1 MATRSAPGA
10 GQHSREETMRLVLA
24 SATAFALLAQGAA
37 FAASQDKYDL
47 PQPYLGWEKTYL
59 KEFPDT
65 QKVMDRMIEITVRQ
79 IKEPEQDILHN
90 RICSALAYKMALDS
104 KLAKADQRLAVITD
118 ILHNIDKEEKDA
130 VLTNPKVYGEIATMV
145 ARLKSAGYFKG
156 SPRFWGDEAVLKNP
170 KIGGNRALVHHLTS
184 ALTAGE
190 IMTATGGFPAKDM
203 DRVQAAIV
211 GHSTGYWYF
220 RQSIDTAAGRKGAWE
235 AIYPEP
241 EGDIAQFAHDADL
254 ISQFAPES
262 VVPEGS
268 KWRVLAA
275 KRWGAKGQ
283 VEEAHVVYYVFFRLF
298 EEAKTGPGKALARE
312 QWEQIRPAL
321 IKLMQLKPEDDPVKV
336 LGVPKVFQ
344 GS

>member
-1 MATRSAPGA
+1 MRIAFAFGA
-10 GQHSREETMRLVLA
+10 ML
-24 SATAFALLAQGAA
+24 ALLAQDPVL
-37 FAASQDKYDL
+37 AASQDKYEL
-47 PQPYLGWEKTYL
+47 GQPYLGWEQAYL

-65 QKVMDRMIEITVRQ
+65 QKVMDRMIEISVRQ
-79 IKEPEQDILHN
+79 LKEPEQDILHN

-104 KLAKADQRLAVITD
+104 KLVKADRRLAVVTD

-130 VLTNPKVYGEIATMV
+130 VLTNPKVFGETAAMV
-145 ARLKSAGYFKG
+145 TRLRQAGYFKG
-156 SPRFWGDEAVLKNP
+156 APRFWADEAVLKNP
-170 KIGGNRALVHHLTS
+170 KVGGNRALVHHLTS

-190 IMTATGGFPAKDM
+190 ILKTVDGFSAKDI

-220 RQSIDTAAGRKGAWE
+220 RQSIDAAAGRKAAWE
-235 AIYPEP
+235 TIYPDP
-241 EGDIAQFAHDADL
+241 EGDIALFAHDADL

-268 KWRVLAA
+268 KWRTLAA
-275 KRWGAKGQ
+275 KRWGAKGA

-298 EEAKTGPGKALARE
+298 EEAKTEPGRALARE
-312 QWEQIRPAL
+312 QWEKIRPEL
-321 IKLMQLKPEDDPVKV
+321 IKLMQLKADDDPVKV

>member
-1 MATRSAPGA
+1 
-10 GQHSREETMRLVLA
+10 MRFA
-24 SATAFALLAQGAA
+24 FAFATALALLAQDAA
-37 FAASQDKYDL
+37 FAASQDKYEL
-47 PQPYLGWEKTYL
+47 SQPYLGWEKAYL
-59 KEFPDT
+59 KEFPDV
-65 QKVMDRMIEITVRQ
+65 QKVMDLMIEITVRQ
-79 IKEPEQDILHN
+79 IKQPEQDILHN
-90 RICSALAYKMALDS
+90 RICSALAYKMAVDTKLPKSDQ
-104 KLAKADQRLAVITD
+104 KLAAITD

-130 VLTNPKVYGEIATMV
+130 VLTNPKVFGEIAAMI
-145 ARLKSAGYFKG
+145 AHLKKADYFKA
-156 SPRFWGDEAVLKNP
+156 SPRFWGDETVLKNP
-170 KIGGNRALVHHLTS
+170 KIGGNRALIHHLTS

-190 IMTATGGFPAKDM
+190 ILKTVDGFAAKDI

-220 RQSIDTAAGRKGAWE
+220 RRSIDDAAGRKGAWE

-241 EGDIAQFAHDADL
+241 EGDIALFAHDADL

-298 EEAKTGPGKALARE
+298 EEAKTNPGKALARK

-321 IKLMQLKPEDDPVKV
+321 IKLMQLKPDDDPVKV

-344 GS
+344 RS

>member
-1 MATRSAPGA
+1 MRFAFAVGA
-10 GQHSREETMRLVLA
+10 AL
-24 SATAFALLAQGAA
+24 ALLAQGSA
-37 FAASQDKYDL
+37 FAASQDKYGLSL
-47 PQPYLGWEKTYL
+47 PSLGWESTYL

-79 IKEPEQDILHN
+79 LKEPEQDILHN
-90 RICSALAYKMALDS
+90 RICSALAYKMALDR
-104 KLAKADQRLAVITD
+104 KLAKADQRLAVVTD
-118 ILHNIDKEEKDA
+118 ILHNIDKEETDA
-130 VLTNPKVYGEIATMV
+130 VLTNPKVFGEIAAMV
-145 ARLKSAGYFKG
+145 AGLKKSGHFTS

-170 KIGGNRALVHHLTS
+170 KVGGNRALVHHLTS

-190 IMTATGGFPAKDM
+190 MMKALGGFAAKDI

-220 RQSIDTAAGRKGAWE
+220 RQSIDAAAGRKAAWE
-235 AIYPEP
+235 TIYPEP
-241 EGDIAQFAHDADL
+241 EGDIALFAHDADL

-275 KRWGAKGQ
+275 KRWGAKGAI
-283 VEEAHVVYYVFFRLF
+283 EEAHVVYYVFFRLF
-298 EEAKTGPGKALARE
+298 EEAKTEPGKALARE
-312 QWEQIRPAL
+312 QCEQIRPEL
-321 IKLMQLKPEDDPVKV
+321 LKLMQLNPGDDPVKV

>member
-1 MATRSAPGA
+1 MRFAFAFGA
-10 GQHSREETMRLVLA
+10 VL
-24 SATAFALLAQGAA
+24 ALLAEGAA
-37 FAASQDKYDL
+37 FAASQDKYEL
-47 PQPYLGWEKTYL
+47 SQPYLGWEKAYF

-79 IKEPEQDILHN
+79 LKEPEQDILHN

-104 KLAKADQRLAVITD
+104 KLAKADQRLAVVTD

-130 VLTNPKVYGEIATMV
+130 VLTNPKVFGEIAAMV
-145 ARLKSAGYFKG
+145 ARLKKAGYFKG

-170 KIGGNRALVHHLTS
+170 KVGGNRALVHHLTG

-190 IMTATGGFPAKDM
+190 IMKSIGGFTDKDL

-220 RQSIDTAAGRKGAWE
+220 RQSIDAAAGRKAAWE
-235 AIYPEP
+235 AVFPEP
-241 EGDIAQFAHDADL
+241 EGDIALFAHDADL

-275 KRWGAKGQ
+275 KRWGAKGA

-298 EEAKTGPGKALARE
+298 EEAKTKPGKALARE

-321 IKLMQLKPEDDPVKV
+321 VKLMQLKPDDDPVKV

>member
-1 MATRSAPGA
+1 MRFAIALGAT
-10 GQHSREETMRLVLA
+10 L
-24 SATAFALLAQGAA
+24 ALLAQGTA
-37 FAASQDKYDL
+37 FAASQDKYEL
-47 PQPYLGWEKTYL
+47 TQPYLGWEKAYL
-59 KEFPDT
+59 KEYPDV

-79 IKEPEQDILHN
+79 LKEPEQDILHN
-90 RICSALAYKMALDS
+90 RICSALTYKMALDS
-104 KLAKADQRLAVITD
+104 KLAKADQRLAVVTD

-130 VLTNPKVYGEIATMV
+130 VLTNPKVFGEIAAMV
-145 ARLKSAGYFKG
+145 AGLKKAGYFKG

-170 KIGGNRALVHHLTS
+170 KVGGNRALVHHLTG
-184 ALTAGE
+184 ALTAG
-190 IMTATGGFPAKDM
+190 AVLKALDGFSAKDI

-220 RQSIDTAAGRKGAWE
+220 RQSIDDAAGRKAAWE

-241 EGDIAQFAHDADL
+241 EGDIALFAHDADL

-275 KRWGAKGQ
+275 KRWGANGA

-298 EEAKTGPGKALARE
+298 EEAKTNSGKALARE

-321 IKLMQLKPEDDPVKV
+321 VKLMQLKPDDDPVKI